1 VIPFAFKSP
10 ELLVFLVLVPPAI
23 FAYLWLDRRR
33 ADKASRWAAPA
44 LLPNM
49 VPGSPG
55 RRRYIPA
62 ILFAVALTLLLVGFA
77 RPEAKLNE
85 AREGATVVLLVDVS
99 GSMASNDLRPTRLL
113 AADAALADFVKKM
126 PSAYRVA
133 LITFSNHIAV
143 RVPPT
148 YDRTALINGLPKK
161 TQLEGTAMGEAL
173 SQAVKVAKK
182 AVGPSR
188 PGAPHPP
195 ATILMLSDGGQNAG
209 RVTPV
214 EAARQARKASI
225 PVSTLAVG
233 TARGKVE
240 QKIPYGGKTVPL
252 VQQVPVEPRT
262 LAAVAAAG
270 GGHFYQAQSA
280 GQLSQVYKDL
290 GHRLVHGK
298 QFREITVV
306 VTLVA
311 FIAILAG
318 AAFSALWFRRLV

>member
-1 VIPFAFKSP
+1 
-10 ELLVFLVLVPPAI
+10 
-23 FAYLWLDRRR
+23 
-33 ADKASRWAAPA
+33 
-44 LLPNM
+44 M
-49 VPGSPG
+49 
-55 RRRYIPA
+55 
-62 ILFAVALTLLLVGFA
+62 
-77 RPEAKLNE
+77 
-85 AREGATVVLLVDVS
+85 DVS

-113 AADAALADFVKKM
+113 AADAALTDFVKKM
-126 PSAYRVA
+126 PSRYRVA

-148 YDRTALINGLPKK
+148 YDRTAVINGLPKK

-173 SQAVKVAKK
+173 SQAVKVARK

-214 EAARQARKASI
+214 EAAKQAKKASI

-252 VQQVPVEPRT
+252 VQQVPIEPKT
-262 LAAVAAAG
+262 LREVAAAG
-270 GGHFYQAQSA
+270 GGHFYEAQSA
-280 GQLSQVYKDL
+280 GQLAQVYNDL
-290 GHRLVHGK
+290 GHRLVYAK
-298 QFREITVV
+298 QFREVTVI

-318 AAFSALWFRRLV
+318 AALSAFWFRRLV